1 MKMGSL
7 FDGAGTCCFAA
18 ELCGITPVWS
28 SEIEKFPLAVTAK
41 RFPQVKQLG
50 DITKINGAEIE
61 PVDIISF
68 GSPCQDLS
76 VAGTRKGF
84 DGERSVLFLE
94 AVRIIK
100 EMRYATANEFPRY
113 AIWENVVG
121 AFSSNG
127 GEDFLTVIEE
137 LCKVSDN
144 SAAIPRP
151 TGGGDVIRWGRAGLI
166 MADRYSVA
174 WRVLD
179 AQFWGVPQKRRRI
192 YLVADFGGGRAPEIL
207 FKREGLQRHFAESR
221 AAWDE
226 ATSSAPRGAHVS
238 GTCYDARGNGDG
250 NIAPTVT
257 GDHNSR
263 VSDYSAVVITGVD
276 TYNQRLTGDKA
287 KALLAGHMDADGVPC
302 VAFNL
307 LQDPIS
313 SVEKSPCL
321 SLGNSN
327 TGQASIGVCYAI
339 GNGQADQLRLQ
350 EKVGAL
356 NCMHDEQA
364 VYLPKG
370 KKRLRRLT
378 PLECGRLQ
386 GMPDWWC
393 SDVPHS
399 DAAEYK
405 MWGNGMALPNV
416 LYIFEGLA
424 KYAEQQ
430 EDV

>member
-1 MKMGSL
+1 MTLGSL

-76 VAGTRKGF
+76 VAGKRKGF
-84 DGERSVLFLE
+84 GGEHSVLFLE

-113 AIWENVVG
+113 AVWENVVG

-151 TGGGDVIRWGRAGLI
+151 TGGGDVIRWGGAGLI

-179 AQFWGVPQKRRRI
+179 AQFWGVPQRRRRI

-207 FKREGLQRHFAESR
+207 FKRESLSRRTQAGRTTRQGSPADTSGSSGKAIGFNYRMGSR
-221 AAWDE
+221 AGSVGE
-226 ATSSAPRGAHVS
+226 ATEQS
-238 GTCYDARGNGDG
+238 GTLKAGCNDHAVCVPAPIGFNYTNSITARVNPIVDKTEPLRASGGG
-250 NIAPTVT
+250 AA
-257 GDHNSR
+257 
-263 VSDYSAVVITGVD
+263 AVCGSEGYIV
-276 TYNQRLTGDKA
+276 
-287 KALLAGHMDADGVPC
+287 
-302 VAFNL
+302 
-307 LQDPIS
+307 
-313 SVEKSPCL
+313 
-321 SLGNSN
+321 
-327 TGQASIGVCYAI
+327 
-339 GNGQADQLRLQ
+339 
-350 EKVGAL
+350 
-356 NCMHDEQA
+356 
-364 VYLPKG
+364 
-370 KKRLRRLT
+370 RRLT

-393 SDVPHS
+393 SDVPHA
-399 DAAEYK
+399 DAPEYK
-405 MWGNGMALPNV
+405 MWGNGMALPCV
-416 LYIFEGLA
+416 LYVFEGLK
-424 KYAEQQ
+424 KYDQ
-430 EDV
+430 ERRITS